1 MDVTARRENFISTN
15 FGVTFDACD
24 RLDDYNVTFKD
35 DQLNPPP
42 RQNPFFDAVPGSVR
56 VRTPPSGSGSFS
68 SRGQC
73 QFSKNTCRFCP
84 TEEKKGSYDLGG
96 FVRGV

>member
-56 VRTPPSGSGSFS
+56 VRTRLVGRVVSAVGVSASFQKIPAGSVL
-68 SRGQC
+68 R
-73 QFSKNTCRFCP
+73 KR
-84 TEEKKGSYDLGG
+84 K
-96 FVRGV
+96 RGVTT